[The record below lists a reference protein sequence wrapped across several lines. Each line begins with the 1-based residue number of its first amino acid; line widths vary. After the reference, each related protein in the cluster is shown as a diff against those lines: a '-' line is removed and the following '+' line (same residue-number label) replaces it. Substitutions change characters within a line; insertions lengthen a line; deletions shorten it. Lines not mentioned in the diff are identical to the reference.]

1 MTTGRRLPN
10 GRTALAA
17 LALAAV
23 LAAPLSAH
31 RRDEYLQ
38 AARLDMTLTR
48 VTLELDLTPG
58 IAVADSIIGDLD
70 RNRDGRLAKFEQ
82 DAYAAQVMS
91 AIDLELGGRVLQPQ
105 VNGVS
110 FPELDA
116 FRRGDGT
123 IRIEAAAELPSL
135 PAGDR
140 ELFFRNRFRPD
151 VGAYLA
157 NALAPQSDRVSVLA
171 QHRDSDQRELTID
184 YVVRGES
191 LSRLPWWVSG
201 VVAAVA
207 LTTAFLLRPRVAMGG

>member
-10 GRTALAA
+10 RRNTLIVVALVA
-17 LALAAV
+17 LIG
-23 LAAPLSAH
+23 APLSAH

-70 RNRDGRLAKFEQ
+70 RNRDGTLAKLEK

-91 AIDLELGGRVLQPQ
+91 AIDLELGGRVLHPQ
-105 VNGVS
+105 VNAVT
-110 FPELDA
+110 FPELAA

-123 IRIEAAAELPSL
+123 IRIEAAADLPPL

-157 NALAPQSDRVSVLA
+157 NALAPQNDRVSVLA
-171 QHRDSDQRELTID
+171 QHRDPDQRELTID
-184 YVVRGES
+184 YVVRGEPPA
-191 LSRLPWWVSG
+191 RLPWWVTG
-201 VVAAVA
+201 VVAALA
-207 LTTAFLLRPRVAMGG
+207 LTTAFLLRPRVALGG

>member
-1 MTTGRRLPN
+1 ML
-10 GRTALAA
+10 ALAA
-17 LALAAV
+17 LLG
-23 LAAPLSAH
+23 APASAH

-70 RNRDGRLAKFEQ
+70 RDRDGRLGKLEK

-105 VNGVS
+105 VNMVS

-123 IRIEAAAELPSL
+123 IRIEAAADLPPL

-171 QHRDSDQRELTID
+171 QHRDPDQRELTID
-184 YVVRGES
+184 YVVRGEPAG
-191 LSRLPWWVSG
+191 RLPWWVSG
-201 VVAAVA
+201 AVA
-207 LTTAFLLRPRVAMGG
+207 TVALAAALLLRPRLA